1 MYTLLIA
8 DDEPLIR
15 NGVKK
20 IIDWESLGFSRIFM
34 AEDGVEALEII
45 RQNKVDLVLT
55 DIAMPFMTGLE
66 LSEILAKEFPQIHV
80 VILTGDE
87 DFEYAQQS
95 VDLGVQNYILK
106 PVGAETLYNKMKKI
120 CEALHIENKEKEYVA
135 SMKKQLQQSLPALRL
150 SMLNRIVCMENVHI
164 SKYLERC
171 EGLGIHLAEGPF
183 IVTTVDLEMSRFSP
197 EDYDLY
203 LFAAKN
209 ITAECVGQEHYTF
222 EDAKGRLVI
231 LFRCC
236 VLGEDARDIVY
247 QTLCVI
253 QKAIYNNLKIE
264 TTCGNGAVAER
275 AEELHASYL
284 SARRAAECKFSLGT
298 NNVYD
303 IRDLDYLEKSFY
315 YPLKETKS
323 LTKAIK
329 FQEEEEIREAVR
341 NIVYAENSGRS
352 LSGINMKMIYI
363 EAVTSLLRELS
374 DLKEVAEEIWNDGF
388 SFFRDIDRLGT
399 PEVVEERLFAFAC
412 KIKKEMEAVQT
423 NSSMQIIERVK
434 EFVNQ
439 NYKDPELSLS
449 SAAEFACVSTG
460 YLSGLFKKEAG
471 TNFVKYLTDVR
482 MEKSMEL
489 LRTTDMKTY
498 EIAYETGFANPH
510 YFSVSFKKYTG
521 MSPSD
526 FRLKE

>member
-45 RQNKVDLVLT
+45 RNNKVDLVLT

-80 VILTGDE
+80 VILTGYE

-95 VDLGVQNYILK
+95 VDLGVKNYILK

-171 EGLGIHLAEGPF
+171 EGLGLHLLEGSF
-183 IVTTVDLEMSRFSP
+183 IVTAVDLEMSRFSP

-209 ITAECVGQEHYTF
+209 ITIECVGQEHYTF
-222 EDAKGRLVI
+222 EDSKGRLVI

-264 TTCGNGAVAER
+264 TTCGNGSV
-275 AEELHASYL
+275 
-284 SARRAAECKFSLGT
+284 AECKFSLGT

-341 NIVYAENSGRS
+341 DIVYAGSSGRS
-352 LSGINMKMIYI
+352 LSGVNMKMIYI

-388 SFFRDIDRLGT
+388 SFFRNIDRLGT
-399 PEVVEERLFAFAC
+399 PEVVEERLFSFAC

-423 NSSMQIIERVK
+423 NSSIQIIDKVK
-434 EFVNQ
+434 EFVNK
-439 NYKDPELSLS
+439 NYKNPELSLS

-489 LRTTDMKTY
+489 LRTTDMKAY

-526 FRLKE
+526 FRMKE

>member
-1 MYTLLIA
+1 
-8 DDEPLIR
+8 
-15 NGVKK
+15 
-20 IIDWESLGFSRIFM
+20 
-34 AEDGVEALEII
+34 
-45 RQNKVDLVLT
+45 
-55 DIAMPFMTGLE
+55 
-66 LSEILAKEFPQIHV
+66 
-80 VILTGDE
+80 
-87 DFEYAQQS
+87 
-95 VDLGVQNYILK
+95 
-106 PVGAETLYNKMKKI
+106 MKKI

-135 SMKKQLQQSLPALRL
+135 SMKKQLKQSLPALRL

-171 EGLGIHLAEGPF
+171 EGLGIHLTEGPF
-183 IVTTVDLEMSRFSP
+183 IVTTADLEMSRFSP

-222 EDAKGRLVI
+222 EDSKGRLVI

-264 TTCGNGAVAER
+264 TTCGNGSVAES

-329 FQEEEEIREAVR
+329 FQEEKDIRECKFSLGTNNVYDIRDLDYLEKSFYYPLKETKSLTKAIKFQEEKDIREAVCD
-341 NIVYAENSGRS
+341 IVYAGNSGRS

-399 PEVVEERLFAFAC
+399 PEVVEERLFSFAC

-423 NSSMQIIERVK
+423 NSSIQIIEKVK